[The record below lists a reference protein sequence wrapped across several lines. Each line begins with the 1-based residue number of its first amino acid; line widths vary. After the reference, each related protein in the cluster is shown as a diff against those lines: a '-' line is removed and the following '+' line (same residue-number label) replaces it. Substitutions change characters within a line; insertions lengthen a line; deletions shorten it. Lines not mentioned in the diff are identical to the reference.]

1 MDQCTHCTCRG
12 DLEKCESVDCN
23 HHELWYVIALKDK
36 MALKPSHNNDYAT
49 LAQSWRKLASESSDA
64 RYSARLYG
72 YAEDLCQLNSS
83 KATNCA

>member
-36 MALKPSHNNDYAT
+36 MALKTSAQQPQGAIPPEQTAPSA
-49 LAQSWRKLASESSDA
+49 APV
-64 RYSARLYG
+64 G
-72 YAEDLCQLNSS
+72 
-83 KATNCA
+83 